1 MKKLLMLF
9 PLVVAVTLALLWRQP
24 ATEAEQAGSTPTAP
38 TPQVRASSPATVSR
52 GPVEIRQPSAPP
64 PSFAG
69 TQVDGQFRLD
79 AAGNLLIDGDV
90 RRVFD
95 YFLSALG
102 EEPLDSSVLR
112 LRRHIEQQ
120 LKQPA
125 EGQTIGLLGQYLDY
139 KRQLLAL
146 EQQHSRTADLVA
158 MRERLD
164 AARALRA
171 RVFDAQ
177 THQAFFATEEARDE
191 FTLARL
197 AILHD
202 PYLSAAEKG
211 DAIDR
216 LHGAQPA
223 EMLDAMAPRLQQELR
238 AQTRQ
243 LQASGATPAQLRQ
256 LRQQLV
262 GNAAAERL
270 EALDAQRRNWL
281 QRLNSYRAEKTE
293 LEQSRGLSETDREA
307 AIARLTSERFS
318 AAERLRLE
326 AAEQRL
332 LAEGSR

>member
-24 ATEAEQAGSTPTAP
+24 TTEAEQAGSTPTAP
-38 TPQVRASSPATVSR
+38 TPQVRAPSTATVSR
-52 GPVEIRQPSAPP
+52 WLVEIRQPSAPP

-120 LKQPA
+120 LQQPA
-125 EGQTIGLLGQYLDY
+125 EGQAISLLGQYLDY

-197 AILHD
+197 VILHD

-223 EMLDAMAPRLQQELR
+223 EMLDAMASRLQQELR

-243 LQASGATPAQLRQ
+243 LQANGASAAQVRQ

-262 GNAAAERL
+262 GNEATERL
-270 EALDAQRRNWL
+270 GALDRQRQDWQRRL
-281 QRLNSYRAEKTE
+281 ASYRAEKAR
-293 LEQSRGLSETDREA
+293 LEASQGLSEADRQT
-307 AIARLTSERFS
+307 AIARLVQKRFD
-318 AAERLRLE
+318 ATERLRLE
-326 AAEQRL
+326 AAEQRM
-332 LAEGSR
+332 LAETNR